1 MIKKELL
8 NVRNLSVNFDAFNGT
23 VYAVRDVSFTVYEG
37 EILAMVGESGCG
49 KSVTAKAVMRLLDR
63 TSAKCS
69 ERSEI
74 EFEGKDM
81 LRLSRRELDQIRG
94 KEISMVFQ
102 DPMTAIDPTM
112 SVGKQMAE
120 TVRKHTGC
128 GRGQAWNKSADL
140 LKQVELSDPEDML
153 KRYPNELSGG
163 QLQRIMI
170 AMALSC
176 DPKLMIADE
185 FTTAL
190 DVTVQAEILDLLKR
204 LQSMRKMSVLLITHD
219 LGIVAGIADRV
230 QVMYS
235 GRIVERGTVGE
246 IFKHPRHPYTAGLLL
261 SLPGQK
267 QERED
272 RLRALPGSPPDLRLM
287 LQGCSFAPRC
297 RYSMRVCKKCAP
309 EEKDNVSCWLSDP
322 RAPGVDLLQ
331 QEI

>member
-8 NVRNLSVNFDAFNGT
+8 NVRNLSVNFNAFNGT
-23 VYAVRDVSFTVYEG
+23 VYAVRNVSFTVCEG

-69 ERSEI
+69 DQSEVL
-74 EFEGKDM
+74 FEGKDM
-81 LRLSRRELDQIRG
+81 LRLSRRELDRIRG

-102 DPMTAIDPTM
+102 DPMTALDPTM

-120 TVRKHTGC
+120 TIRKHTDH
-128 GRGQAWNKSADL
+128 GRGEALRKAADL
-140 LKQVELSDPEDML
+140 LRQVELPDPGDML

-163 QLQRIMI
+163 QLQRVMI

-176 DPKLMIADE
+176 DPKLLIADE

-190 DVTVQAEILDLLKR
+190 DVTVQAEILDLLRK
-204 LQSMRKMSVLLITHD
+204 LQRERKLAILLITHD

-235 GRIVERGTVGE
+235 GKIVERGTVDE
-246 IFKHPRHPYTAGLLL
+246 IFNCPRHPYTAGLLL
-261 SLPGQK
+261 SLPVQK
-267 QERED
+267 QD
-272 RLRALPGSPPDLRLM
+272 RKYGLRTIPGSPPDLRVM

-297 RYSMRVCKKCAP
+297 RYAMGVCKKCVP
-309 EEKDNVSCWLSDP
+309 EEEDKVSCWLSDP
-322 RAPGVDLLQ
+322 RAPRVNLLQ
-331 QEI
+331 QEL

>member
-1 MIKKELL
+1 MKELL
-8 NVRNLSVNFDAFNGT
+8 KVRNLSVEFDSFNGT
-23 VYAVRDVSFTVYEG
+23 VFAVREVSFKIFEG

-63 TSAKCS
+63 TSAKCQD
-69 ERSEI
+69 RSEI
-74 EFEGKDM
+74 EFHGKNM
-81 LRLSRRELDQIRG
+81 LRLSGRELEQIRG

-102 DPMTAIDPTM
+102 DPMTALDPTM
-112 SVGKQMAE
+112 AVGKQMTE
-120 TVRKHTGC
+120 TIRKHTGC
-128 GRGQAWNKSADL
+128 GRIEAWSKAAGL
-140 LKQVELSDPEDML
+140 FRQVELPDPEDML

-176 DPKLMIADE
+176 DPKLLIADE

-190 DVTVQAEILDLLKR
+190 DVTVQAEILELLKK
-204 LQSMRKMSVLLITHD
+204 LQKSRKLSVLLITHD

-235 GRIVERGTVGE
+235 GRIVERGTVEE
-246 IFKHPRHPYTAGLLL
+246 IFAHPRHPYTAGLLL

-267 QERED
+267 QDRD
-272 RLRALPGSPPDLRLM
+272 SRLRALPGSPPDLRL
-287 LQGCSFAPRC
+287 QPEGCSFAPRC
-297 RYSMRVCKKCAP
+297 RFSMGVCKKCLP

-322 RAPGVDLLQ
+322 RAPEVDLMA